1 MEHIVVFF
9 AFVSPIAAFI
19 ASTYNESMRGSYMS
33 AGFMA
38 IFYPVRFL
46 RLHVV
51 HSGVNWYSQ
60 ANNLQSPSF
69 TFLDAIY
76 FIAMNSLDPN
86 DSIPQN
92 TFSIVISMAIV
103 ALIAFAVPSRVTR
116 LVDLALK
123 TSAYNKFVALPK
135 ASRHAVVC
143 GHIELEPIR
152 QFLHEFFNADHGPNI
167 FNTTLVILHSEDPSM
182 EMKAML
188 QDPAYANRVFYVK
201 GRATSFSTLKK
212 ARVDLATCIYILAR
226 KHSHGSGIEEDA
238 ETVLIALALSAFGIS
253 GNQVRRIDGRLI
265 TSSRKFQV
273 FAQTLLPG
281 SISHLAYLQTTRV
294 MCVDEMRMGIMAQNC
309 ATPGFAALAYM
320 LSTSVANHSDWDYTG
335 VLNETIA
342 KSAEDSWV
350 KSYIHG
356 ISQEI
361 YQVHVPKSLVGKSFF
376 KATRYF
382 YRCHGILIFSVGSF
396 SQSRAPLN
404 HMAHHPS
411 FDIDSGYYQI
421 LLAPHNYTLE
431 KHDMLFAIS
440 TDVQSVLNAM
450 VYAERVSIRSANIEK
465 SNVRSNT
472 ARLKIEVRS
481 PSFMTNT
488 PPPSPQLPLRRHLIG
503 LLSVSNS
510 ARSTAAAMPAENKS
524 LAATIEEGIPVQMD
538 SPRRMIAKPPG
549 ASNQRKSYTS
559 NYISDSDSS
568 YFSPGRKTIET
579 VVHSSTY
586 PPSVFPINSSAT
598 AQLHHDKF
606 EGRRGDLVPQDIRDH
621 IVICDASNLFPRNV
635 ELLVQAL
642 K

>member
-1 MEHIVVFF
+1 MVC
-9 AFVSPIAAFI
+9 AQ
-19 ASTYNESMRGSYMS
+19 SYMS

-51 HSGVNWYSQ
+51 HSGVNWYIQ

-135 ASRHAVVC
+135 ASRHAV
-143 GHIELEPIR
+143 
-152 QFLHEFFNADHGPNI
+152 
-167 FNTTLVILHSEDPSM
+167 
-182 EMKAML
+182 
-188 QDPAYANRVFYVK
+188 DPAYANRVFYVK

-253 GNQVRRIDGRLI
+253 GNQVRRIDGRLV
-265 TSSRKFQV
+265 TSPRKFQV

-281 SISHLAYLQTTRV
+281 SISHLAYLQTTRI

-342 KSAEDSWV
+342 KSAAPYD
-350 KSYIHG
+350 YI
-356 ISQEI
+356 
-361 YQVHVPKSLVGKSFF
+361 
-376 KATRYF
+376 
-382 YRCHGILIFSVGSF
+382 
-396 SQSRAPLN
+396 
-404 HMAHHPS
+404 
-411 FDIDSGYYQI
+411 
-421 LLAPHNYTLE
+421 LE
-431 KHDMLFAIS
+431 KYDMLFAIS
-440 TDVQSVLNAM
+440 TDVQS
-450 VYAERVSIRSANIEK
+450 Y
-465 SNVRSNT
+465 
-472 ARLKIEVRS
+472 
-481 PSFMTNT
+481 
-488 PPPSPQLPLRRHLIG
+488 
-503 LLSVSNS
+503 
-510 ARSTAAAMPAENKS
+510 
-524 LAATIEEGIPVQMD
+524 
-538 SPRRMIAKPPG
+538 
-549 ASNQRKSYTS
+549 
-559 NYISDSDSS
+559 
-568 YFSPGRKTIET
+568 
-579 VVHSSTY
+579 
-586 PPSVFPINSSAT
+586 
-598 AQLHHDKF
+598 
-606 EGRRGDLVPQDIRDH
+606 
-621 IVICDASNLFPRNV
+621 
-635 ELLVQAL
+635 
-642 K
+642 